1 MAKNADLQ
9 NSLDKLA
16 KNNST
21 KRVRFAPD
29 IPEKQLKN
37 ATASLEI
44 PSGSN
49 ILVLVDDTFTKSGK
63 GGICVTNDAIY
74 WKAFS
79 IKGNAKFDDV
89 KQFEANLGFSM
100 NLKINGEKIPLGYFS
115 KEEITPFAD
124 FLLEV
129 LGLEQTEAEAPVE
142 TPTKEPTQAFTEKE
156 TEAQKTLAESF
167 IRELE
172 DPHTDGNT
180 CLGAVN
186 ELGQIGTERAIRA
199 LVKAFPLGVN
209 QIRGR
214 KDLIGI
220 MEVSVNMAIHYA
232 LQRIDKSVLG
242 EAIVRALSSE
252 GKDEANGAAYAAASF
267 GIKDSRAIEPLIAAI
282 NGKGFYSSDYA
293 ACALESIG
301 EPAVERLTE
310 ALKDESKK
318 DVHER
323 IQQILKKI
331 QQKRYKG
338 KFSKPDAAK

>member
-1 MAKNADLQ
+1 MAKNSDLK
-9 NSLDKLA
+9 NFLDKLA
-16 KNNST
+16 KNNFA
-21 KRVRFAPD
+21 KRVHLAPN
-29 IPEKQLKN
+29 IPEKLLKN
-37 ATASLEI
+37 ATSSMEI

-63 GGICVTNDAIY
+63 GGICVTSDAIY
-74 WKAFS
+74 WK
-79 IKGNAKFDDV
+79 KGNAKFDDV
-89 KQFEANLGFSM
+89 KQFEVNLGFFV
-100 NLKINGEKIPLGYFS
+100 NFKINGEEMSLGHFS
-115 KEEITPFAD
+115 GEEIAPFAG

-129 LGLEQTEAEAPVE
+129 LGFKPTEAEAPVE
-142 TPTKEPTQAFTEKE
+142 TPTKEPTQAFMEKE
-156 TEAQKTLAESF
+156 TEAQKTRAESL
-167 IRELE
+167 IKALE

-180 CLGAVN
+180 CLGIVN
-186 ELGQIGTERAIRA
+186 ELEQIGTERTIRA

-209 QIRGR
+209 QIRGK

-232 LQRIDKSVLG
+232 LQRIDKAVLG

-252 GKDEANGAAYAAASF
+252 DKDEANGAAYAAASF

-282 NGKGFYSSDYA
+282 NGKVFYSSDYA

-323 IQQILKKI
+323 IQQIFKKI
-331 QQKRYKG
+331 YQKRYKG